1 MANQKDMAKCFLFV
15 WLFLRKLV
23 TVVRGHSFYGCG
35 TWPGRMMQREAVPAP
50 DRVTETHLLKG

>member
-1 MANQKDMAKCFLFV
+1 M
-15 WLFLRKLV
+15 
-23 TVVRGHSFYGCG
+23 TVVRGHSFYDCG